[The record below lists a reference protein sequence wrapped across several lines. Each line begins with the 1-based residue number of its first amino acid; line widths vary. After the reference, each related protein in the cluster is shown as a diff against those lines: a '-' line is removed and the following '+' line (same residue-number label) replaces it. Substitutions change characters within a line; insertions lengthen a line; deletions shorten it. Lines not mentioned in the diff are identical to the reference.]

1 MPHYEKSSTE
11 RLLSG
16 APRSVMMQHILQTVE
31 RIAVSDL
38 GVLISGEPST
48 GKEWIARMI
57 HGCSG
62 RSAARLSAWI
72 APLSPARS

>member
-1 MPHYEKSSTE
+1 
-11 RLLSG
+11 
-16 APRSVMMQHILQTVE
+16 MQHILQTVE

-57 HGCSG
+57 HELLHPHP
-62 RSAARLSAWI
+62 RLTD
-72 APLSPARS
+72 RNTG